1 MATRIG
7 RGRPRSAGARAARL
21 SGRAV
26 ITVGL
31 LVGVMAATSGSAG
44 ASAASQKAQ
53 AKKHLLVL
61 SDMPKAWKTEKGNAS
76 SGNGKFPGASQ
87 LASCIGV
94 SPSLISSNPPE
105 ADSPYFENKGGSLE
119 VQDSVSVFPSVKNA
133 KAEYAAIANAKTPTC
148 MATLMNGPFKAQI
161 VAAAGKGATI
171 GTITATAID
180 PSSYGPHTTGFT
192 LSVPISVQGA
202 SITAQ
207 LTSVYFIKGALG
219 QQIDFNAYGP
229 PFTSASTQH
238 LTSVALGRL

>member
-1 MATRIG
+1 MMATRIG
-7 RGRPRSAGARAARL
+7 R
-21 SGRAV
+21 GRAV

-31 LVGVMAATSGSAG
+31 LVGVVAATSGSAG

-61 SDMPKAWKTEKGNAS
+61 SDMPKAWKTEKSNSS
-76 SGNGKFPGASQ
+76 SGGNSKFPGASQ

-105 ADSPYFENKGGSLE
+105 ADSPYFENKGGLLE

-171 GTITATAID
+171 GTITAAAID
-180 PSSYGPHTTGFT
+180 PSNYGPHTTGFT
-192 LSVPISVQGA
+192 LSVPISVQGG
-202 SITAQ
+202 SVTAQ